1 MRKITST
8 PLRWTLGIAGGALVG
23 VAYSFVSQALG
34 ST

>member
-1 MRKITST
+1 MR
-8 PLRWTLGIAGGALVG
+8 PRLRVLVGIAAGAAVG

>member
-1 MRKITST
+1 MKKPLST
-8 PLRWTLGIAGGALVG
+8 PLRWTLGLAGGALAG